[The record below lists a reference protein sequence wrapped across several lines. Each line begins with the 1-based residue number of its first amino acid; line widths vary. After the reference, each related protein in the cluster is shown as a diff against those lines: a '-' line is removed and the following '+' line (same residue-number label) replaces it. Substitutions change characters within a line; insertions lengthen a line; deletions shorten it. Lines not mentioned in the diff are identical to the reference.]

1 MIYLDSAATS
11 LLKPPSVA
19 RATAMAVRTM
29 ASPGRGGHSAAMRAA
44 DTVFACREAA
54 AELFHVPEP
63 ERVVFTMNATH
74 ALNIAIHSLV
84 SPGDPVVISGYEHQL
99 RHAPAP
105 CAGRAGARGGKSA
118 LRPRGSGQRLPA
130 RAAGCEGGRVHDGV
144 ECVRLSAAG
153 AGDCGTLR
161 RRGRPTD
168 RGCLAG
174 GRLCGV

>member
-84 SPGDPVVISGYEHQL
+84 SPGDPVVISGYEH
-99 RHAPAP
+99 RN
-105 CAGRAGARGGKSA
+105 RDK
-118 LRPRGSGQRLPA
+118 
-130 RAAGCEGGRVHDGV
+130 
-144 ECVRLSAAG
+144 
-153 AGDCGTLR
+153 
-161 RRGRPTD
+161 
-168 RGCLAG
+168 
-174 GRLCGV
+174 